1 MALRPG
7 EPPYAN
13 YDNDNDEDED
23 EDENENAVDDD
34 GFPLILRRARVLLA
48 TDSLGPVNGVS
59 RTTRTLIEYLT
70 RHGVDLVVVAPRHE
84 SRVGL
89 DEATVNNM
97 TIRLP
102 GCLLPYY
109 PDLTIVYPFRL
120 DRLAVPPGWQPDL
133 IYLASPAS
141 VGFPLLTQIRQLR
154 RPPPVLLNFQTDL
167 SSYSEIV
174 LPPLLARG
182 AVALLALVQGI
193 LFRHSSVHTVFYP
206 CSDIGRY
213 LEGTGVPRDRM
224 VRLGRGV
231 DTVMFHPL
239 RRDDAYRRQLA
250 PNGEIILVCVCRLG
264 LEKGFDF
271 LARVAIQLVAAALP
285 FKLLIVGGNRNPAVE
300 DDLRRLFEPV
310 KDRVVFT
317 GFLTGEPLARAYAVG
332 DLFLHCSITETFGLV
347 VLEAMASGVPV
358 IARNR
363 GGPSDIICH
372 EKTGY
377 LEDPNDVNRF
387 VQRILQ
393 VSSDPDLRARLSTAA
408 RQFAEDTTWE
418 KINRRVARQLADA
431 LKERQRQRQR
441 QPQRK
446 LLHTT
451 AGTDSLLPSRSS
463 PPPVTDNGVFPVQRW
478 AEQLRLHAAMGLIWI
493 VWTISVV
500 PLLMHGNRAFG
511 SKRRESS

>member
-1 MALRPG
+1 L
-7 EPPYAN
+7 
-13 YDNDNDEDED
+13 
-23 EDENENAVDDD
+23 
-34 GFPLILRRARVLLA
+34 
-48 TDSLGPVNGVS
+48 
-59 RTTRTLIEYLT
+59 
-70 RHGVDLVVVAPRHE
+70 H
-84 SRVGL
+84 
-89 DEATVNNM
+89 
-97 TIRLP
+97 
-102 GCLLPYY
+102 
-109 PDLTIVYPFRL
+109 
-120 DRLAVPPGWQPDL
+120 
-133 IYLASPAS
+133 
-141 VGFPLLTQIRQLR
+141 

-182 AVALLALVQGI
+182 AVALLAIVQGI

-206 CSDIGRY
+206 CSNIGRY

-231 DTVMFHPL
+231 DTVMFHPI

-250 PNGEIILVCVCRLG
+250 PNGEIILICVCRLG

-271 LARVAIQLVAAALP
+271 LAQVAVRLVATALP

-317 GFLTGEPLARAYAVG
+317 GFLTGESLARAYAVG
-332 DLFLHCSITETFGLV
+332 DVFLHCSITETFGLV

-363 GGPSDIICH
+363 GGPSDIVCH

-377 LEDPNDVNRF
+377 LEDPNDVGRF
-387 VQRILQ
+387 VQRILE
-393 VSSDPDLRARLSTAA
+393 VSSDPDLRAQLSTAA
-408 RQFAEDTTWE
+408 RQFAEGTTWE
-418 KINRRVARQLADA
+418 KINRRVAEKLADA
-431 LKERQRQRQR
+431 LKARRLSLS
-441 QPQRK
+441 PPVK
-446 LLHTT
+446 SLHT
-451 AGTDSLLPSRSS
+451 ADPGTDSPPSTLFNT
-463 PPPVTDNGVFPVQRW
+463 PVADNEGFPIQRW
-478 AEQLRLHAAMGLIWI
+478 AEQLRLYAAMGLIWI

-511 SKRRESS
+511 ARRGGQQLKRRESS